1 MLALLTTSCARAQT
15 APLAPAT
22 AATSTD
28 NSPVTVERFNGAPG
42 ANWKIDNITGVAFTP
57 SPQGLQWTTAGK
69 GDAFAR
75 WDIGTA
81 PFEMSWRVNIENGK
95 VQSWRYPGI
104 AVGISSAAPGQMDD
118 KSVTLSWS
126 AHLEGL
132 AASIHGGDWF
142 EPNRNTTGHPP
153 PFSRMNDKELSPRD
167 VLNAAGGGGH
177 FTSLGWPAPDFGAT
191 QLRFDIKR
199 DAENVLTFQVFRP
212 DYKDGE
218 KPWDERKWQMK
229 PEVAAIP
236 LDYVIIK
243 VVHNPN
249 DPLQKGEL
257 PPNAKADVSGTL
269 SDFQAWKLAAAP
281 PRVDAVMPAQAVLQ
295 KGAQVRVTGANFS
308 AQSKASVGGK
318 EAALKFVSDKEVSVT
333 LPDGAAGTRQNLEI
347 TNPDGLFGAARV
359 GVPYGRFIEA
369 VEPREA
375 LPQGGDIVTLVGGG
389 LEKTTVVT
397 FGGKAA
403 TVVDASDP
411 TRVKVKV
418 PAGAT
423 GVAAV
428 SAQTGDQKFA
438 GQPLFGY
445 APHPYLSV
453 TAQTLPDQKK
463 KWDEKEFANYRKVLL
478 QMADKIAP
486 GGEQT
491 EKSGTQGIA
500 ELTWPAAFSDDPKL
514 KAKLI
519 SVIETEVDSLN
530 HNEFNI
536 MRGLDMANAYD
547 VMFEQLSPELKTR
560 MIAYLERVSTSY
572 VTQVKNGNWW
582 YAATANPSNTI
593 AVGAEGGGMAG
604 LALMYSTPIAKEA
617 AGLAPVTVKKYY
629 RALLNDGGLSEGTLY
644 WNYGLT
650 PQLVLGHALKNAT
663 GSDEGLLDTPGLRNN
678 VDFVALEID
687 GKGELFTFNDT
698 QPYLTGWA
706 IAADLGSRFD
716 QPLMKWMAD
725 HMAGEFA
732 QPDDRGSGSTR
743 GDVAP
748 YAFLW
753 RDRTP
758 TPATFPGVP
767 VAAKLPELNWGV
779 LRSDGAY
786 IPSLVAGIKGEGGFN
801 THHYQ
806 ADAGSFI
813 LDARGEEFLLDPGYY
828 QDKANNHSLPL
839 VDGQGPKKGVK
850 APLGTP
856 LEKGQWRV
864 LSVDAT
870 AAYPKDSVVRVKRHF
885 VMAGDEA
892 LIVLDDIAVA
902 AGKPGQITAQYQAGF
917 AATARGDKAIITGTK
932 NRLALQTFGP
942 KLDLKATG
950 PQKWGKSW
958 IFEKKNVQWYGING
972 TYASDAA
979 TPLVTVLMPT
989 TLTGE
994 APAATVTR
1002 GGQQIVVKLPSGA
1015 SATFRDGA
1023 NGWEFVGG

>member
-1 MLALLTTSCARAQT
+1 MTKHALPPSRLAALPVLAMLTSSCAHAQT
-15 APLAPAT
+15 APQAAAPP
-22 AATSTD
+22 AALPA
-28 NSPVTVERFNGAPG
+28 NAAPVTVERFNGNPATQ
-42 ANWKIDNITGVAFTP
+42 WKINNITGVAFTP
-57 SPQGLQWTTAGK
+57 SPQGLNWTTGGK

-81 PFEMSWRVNIENGK
+81 PFEMSWRVNIENGTS
-95 VQSWRYPGI
+95 QPWQYPGI
-104 AVGISSAAPGQMDD
+104 AVGISSAAPGTMTKKD
-118 KSVTLSWS
+118 VTISWS
-126 AHLEGL
+126 AHREGL
-132 AASIHGGDWF
+132 AASVHDFEWF

-153 PFSRMNDKELSPRD
+153 PYSRMEDSELSPRD
-167 VLNAAGGGGH
+167 VLNAAQGGGH
-177 FTSLGWPAPDFGAT
+177 FTSFGWPAPDFGGT

-199 DAENVLTFQVFRP
+199 DAANVLTFQVFRP
-212 DYKDGE
+212 DYKGGE
-218 KPWDERKWQMK
+218 KPWDERKWEMK
-229 PEVAAIP
+229 PAVAATP
-236 LDYVIIK
+236 LNYIIIK
-243 VVHNPN
+243 VVHNAN

-257 PPNAKADVSGTL
+257 PPNKKADVNGTL
-269 SDFQAWKLAAAP
+269 SDLQAWKLAVAP
-281 PRVDAVMPAQAVLQ
+281 PRVDALAPAQPVLQ
-295 KGAQVRVTGANFS
+295 KGAQLRVMGANFS
-308 AQSKASVGGK
+308 AQSKATVGGK
-318 EAALKFVSDKEVSVT
+318 AAELKFVSDKEVSVT
-333 LPDGAAGTRQNLEI
+333 LPDGAAGTRQTLEI

-359 GVPYGRFIEA
+359 GVLYGRFIEA

-375 LPQGGDIVTLVGGG
+375 LPQGGDVVTLVGGG

-403 TVVDASDP
+403 AVVDASDP
-411 TRVKVKV
+411 TRLKVKV

-423 GVAAV
+423 GAAVVAAQ
-428 SAQTGDQKFA
+428 SGDQKFSGA
-438 GQPLFGY
+438 PLFGY

-486 GGEQT
+486 GGEGT

-500 ELTWPAAFSDDPKL
+500 ELTWPALFSEDPKL
-514 KAKLI
+514 KARLI
-519 SVIETEVDSLN
+519 SVIETEVDSIN
-530 HNEFNI
+530 HQEFNI

-572 VTQVKNGNWW
+572 VTQVKGGNWW

-617 AGLAPVTVKKYY
+617 AQLAPATVKKYY

-663 GSDEGLLDTPGLRNN
+663 GSDEGLLDTTGLRNN
-678 VDFVALEID
+678 VNFVSTMID

-706 IAADLGSRFD
+706 ITADLGSRFD
-716 QPLMKWMAD
+716 QPLMKWMSD
-725 HMAGEFA
+725 HMADEFA
-732 QPDDRGSGSTR
+732 QPGARGSGSTR

-767 VAAKLPELNWGV
+767 VAEKLPELNWGV

-786 IPSLVAGIKGEGGFN
+786 IPQLVAGIKGEGGFN

-813 LDARGEEFLLDPGYY
+813 LDGARRRVPARSGLF
-828 QDKANNHSLPL
+828 S
-839 VDGQGPKKGVK
+839 GQGQQP
-850 APLGTP
+850 
-856 LEKGQWRV
+856 
-864 LSVDAT
+864 
-870 AAYPKDSVVRVKRHF
+870 
-885 VMAGDEA
+885 
-892 LIVLDDIAVA
+892 
-902 AGKPGQITAQYQAGF
+902 F
-917 AATARGDKAIITGTK
+917 AAAR
-932 NRLALQTFGP
+932 
-942 KLDLKATG
+942 
-950 PQKWGKSW
+950 
-958 IFEKKNVQWYGING
+958 
-972 TYASDAA
+972 
-979 TPLVTVLMPT
+979 
-989 TLTGE
+989 
-994 APAATVTR
+994 
-1002 GGQQIVVKLPSGA
+1002 
-1015 SATFRDGA
+1015 
-1023 NGWEFVGG
+1023 